1 MLLLSIWEIKQYM
14 CAGLVKFQKTFLL
27 MQVCYVFPYESAVK
41 QAVHYH
47 SFSFNAMCYCL
58 YCLEAYSLPDDEMVV
73 SDCLGPFAFEFVGWS
88 SSMLANDSVS
98 WQFSCVLLTLGSK
111 IGGILL
117 HGVGFGILRI

>member
-1 MLLLSIWEIKQYM
+1 
-14 CAGLVKFQKTFLL
+14 

-73 SDCLGPFAFEFVGWS
+73 WVRLLLSLLVG
-88 SSMLANDSVS
+88 VRR
-98 WQFSCVLLTLGSK
+98 C
-111 IGGILL
+111 
-117 HGVGFGILRI
+117 

>member
-1 MLLLSIWEIKQYM
+1 
-14 CAGLVKFQKTFLL
+14 
-27 MQVCYVFPYESAVK
+27 MQLCYVFPYESAVK